1 METAKKAGYSHTLN
15 LPRTAFPQKGNLP
28 VREPEIQRWWK
39 EHRIYEKMLAR
50 RQAQGAPP
58 FILHDGPPY
67 SNGDI
72 HIGHALNKILKD
84 IVVKFAA
91 MKGYFTPYV
100 PGWDNHGLP
109 IEHRVQE
116 ELIGEGKWRPGEPM
130 SEEVKRELRR
140 RCRAFAAYW
149 SQRQNEEFQRLGV
162 FGDWEHPYYTMDY
175 EFEARLVEIFGELYE
190 RGYIYR
196 GYKTVHWCY
205 HCVTALA
212 EAELEYHEKES
223 PSIWVRFRLRE
234 DPNGIFR
241 NASAPAYAIIWT
253 TTPWTI
259 PGNTGIMVHP
269 EFEYVVAEVSSTADG
284 EEQAAY
290 LVAKGLLPLVAEE
303 LGWASFRVVSEWTG
317 EQLRG
322 LVFSHPLYNRPSPV
336 VAAEFVTL
344 EQGTGLVHTAPGHGP
359 EDYEVGVREGLPILS
374 PVDERGRFTEE
385 AGERLVNLFV
395 HTEGNQAVMAWL
407 QETKALLKAGTV
419 RHNYPHCW
427 RCRNPVIFRATTQWF
442 MSIDHNGHRQKCL
455 EVIKRVRWVPEEGE
469 SRITAMVQNRPDW
482 CLSRQRAWGVGIP
495 IFYCQSCQQPV
506 LTQETVQSVAAWIRK
521 EGSDAWFDRTP
532 EELLPPNFRCP
543 YCGGTSFTKETDV
556 LDVWFDSGCTHR
568 VVLESRP
575 ELRWPADMYLEG
587 SDQHRGWFNSSL
599 MVAVAT
605 KGDAPYRIVLTHG
618 FVVDEQGRAMHKSLG
633 NVVAPEE
640 VISQYGADVLRLWVS
655 ASDYSQDVR
664 LGSEILKRL
673 ADAYFRFRNTLRF
686 ALGNLFD
693 FHPDREAV
701 PYEQLTEL
709 EQFMLHR
716 LAEVV
721 DEVTEAYEAFDYP
734 RVFQV
739 LQRFCAAD
747 LSAFYF
753 DVLKDRLYCDA
764 ANDPRRKSA
773 QTVLW
778 EIAKALCIML
788 FPIISHTAEEAWQ
801 HLPQWQGKPESV
813 ALSDWVSVPEQWRNE
828 PLAERWEKLL
838 LVRDEVKRA
847 LEVAKNE
854 RRVLNPLEAKVT
866 LVTDENLA
874 SFLSSFTVPLSEV
887 FIVSQVAVIT
897 DRDEGRGT
905 GDERSAIV
913 VVAEEF
919 PNLRIAVALAPG
931 EKCAR
936 CWQRQESVGQDSNYP
951 DLCHRCATVVQ
962 QLEGLSPDE
971 PQK

>member
-1 METAKKAGYSHTLN
+1 METAKKSGYSHTLN
-15 LPRTAFPQKGNLP
+15 LPKTDFPQKANLP
-28 VREPEIQRWWK
+28 VREPEVQRWWK
-39 EHRIYEKMLAR
+39 ERRIYEKMLER
-50 RQAQGAPP
+50 RKAQNAPT

-84 IVVKFAA
+84 IVVKFHAL
-91 MKGYFTPYV
+91 KGYFTPYV

-116 ELIGEGKWRPGEPM
+116 ELIAEGKWSPGEPM
-130 SEEVKRELRR
+130 SDEIKRELRQ
-140 RCRAFAAYW
+140 RCRKFAEFW
-149 SQRQNEEFQRLGV
+149 SWRQNEQFQRLGV
-162 FGDWEHPYYTMDY
+162 FGDWEHPYFTMDY

-190 RGYIYR
+190 KGYLYR

-223 PSIWVRFRLRE
+223 PSIWVRFKLRY
-234 DPNGIFR
+234 DPKGIFDGV
-241 NASAPAYAIIWT
+241 NANPYALIWT

-269 EFEYVVAEVSSTADG
+269 EFDYVVAVVGHD
-284 EEQAAY
+284 AY
-290 LVAKGLLPLVAEE
+290 LVAEGLLPIVADE
-303 LGWASFRVVSEWTG
+303 LGWNNYLVAKRLVG

-322 LVFSHPLYNRPSPV
+322 LVFSHPLYDRPSPIV
-336 VAAEFVTL
+336 TAEFVTL
-344 EQGTGLVHTAPGHGP
+344 EQGSGLVHTAPGHGP
-359 EDYEVGVREGLPILS
+359 EDYEVGIREGLPILS
-374 PVDERGRFTEE
+374 PVDERGRFNHD
-385 AGERLVNLFV
+385 AGERLQGLFV
-395 HTEGNQAVMAWL
+395 HTEGNRAVMEWL
-407 QETKALLKAGTV
+407 EEVGALLKASTI

-455 EVIKRVRWVPEEGE
+455 EAIERVKWIPEEGK

-495 IFYCQSCQQPV
+495 VFYCQNCGQPV
-506 LTQETVQSVAAWIRK
+506 VTRETIKSVADWIRR
-521 EGSDAWFDRTP
+521 EGSDAWFERSVK
-532 EELLPPNFRCP
+532 ELLPSDFKCPN
-543 YCGGTSFTKETDV
+543 CGGSEFTKETDV

-568 VVLESRP
+568 AVLENHP
-575 ELRWPADMYLEG
+575 DLRWPADMYLEG

-640 VISQYGADVLRLWVS
+640 VISQYGADVLRLWVC

-664 LGSEILKRL
+664 LGPEILKRL
-673 ADAYFRFRNTLRF
+673 ADAYFRFRNTIRF

-693 FHPDREAV
+693 FEPEKHVV
-701 PYEQLTEL
+701 PYERLTEL
-709 EQFMLHR
+709 DKFMLHR
-716 LAEVV
+716 LAEIV
-721 DEVTEAYEAFDYP
+721 DEVTEAYEEFDYP
-734 RVFQV
+734 RAFQT
-739 LQRFCAAD
+739 LQRFCAVD

-753 DVLKDRLYCDA
+753 DVLKDRLYCEAADA
-764 ANDPRRKSA
+764 PKRRSS
-773 QTVLW
+773 QTVIF

-801 HLPQWQGKPESV
+801 HLPNWQGKPESV
-813 ALSDWVSVPEQWRNE
+813 ALTDWIQVPDEWRNE
-828 PLAERWEKLL
+828 RLAERWEQLL
-838 LVRDEVKRA
+838 RIRDEVKRA
-847 LEVAKNE
+847 LELAKNE

-866 LVTDENLA
+866 LLTNEALA
-874 SFLSSFTVPLSEV
+874 DFLSGFNVSLSEV
-887 FIVSQVAVIT
+887 FIVSQVAVQT
-897 DRDEGRGT
+897 DGT
-905 GDERSAIV
+905 HPNAV
-913 VVAEEF
+913 PAEEF
-919 PNLRIAVALAPG
+919 PNLSIAVELAPG

-936 CWQRQESVGQDSNYP
+936 CWQRQESVGQDKEYP
-951 DLCHRCATVVQ
+951 DLCARCVEVVRNVK
-962 QLEGLSPDE
+962 GS
-971 PQK
+971 

>member
-1 METAKKAGYSHTLN
+1 METAKKSGYSHTLN
-15 LPRTAFPQKGNLP
+15 LPKTAFPQKGNLP

-39 EHRIYEKMLAR
+39 EQRIYEKMLER
-50 RQAQGAPP
+50 RKAQKAKA

-72 HIGHALNKILKD
+72 HIGHALNKVLKD
-84 IVVKFAA
+84 IVVKFSALR
-91 MKGYFTPYV
+91 GYYTPYV

-116 ELIGEGKWRPGEPM
+116 ELIAEGKWRPGEPM
-130 SEEVKRELRR
+130 SDELKGELRR
-140 RCRAFAAYW
+140 RCRQFAEYW
-149 SQRQNEEFQRLGV
+149 SWRQNEEFKRLGV
-162 FGDWEHPYYTMDY
+162 FGDFEHPYFTMDY

-190 RGYIYR
+190 RGYLYR
-196 GYKTVHWCY
+196 GFKTVHWCY

-234 DPNGIFR
+234 DPKGIFA
-241 NASAPAYAIIWT
+241 NVKGDAFAVIWT

-269 EFEYVVAEVSSTADG
+269 EFDYAVVKVGQE
-284 EEQAAY
+284 AY
-290 LVAKGLLPLVAEE
+290 LVAKGLLPVVADE
-303 LGWASFRVVSEWTG
+303 LGWREYCIVCEVVG
-317 EQLRG
+317 AKLRG
-322 LVFSHPLYNRPSPV
+322 LVFSHPFYDRPSPIV
-336 VAAEFVTL
+336 TAEFVTL

-374 PVDERGRFTEE
+374 PVDERGCFTLEVG
-385 AGERLVNLFV
+385 ARLQGLFV
-395 HTEGNQAVMAWL
+395 HTEGNRAVMEWL
-407 QETKALLKAGTV
+407 TEVGALLKGGTT

-442 MSIDHNGHRQKCL
+442 MSIDHAGHRQKCL
-455 EVIKRVRWVPEEGE
+455 EAIERVRWVPEEGK

-495 IFYCQSCQQPV
+495 VFYCQGCGQPIC
-506 LTQETVQSVAAWIRK
+506 TRATIQRVAQWVRK
-521 EGSDAWFDRTP
+521 EGSDAWFDRSVQ
-532 EELLPPNFRCP
+532 ELLPEGFQCP
-543 YCGGTSFTKETDV
+543 HCGGTEFVKETDV

-568 VVLESRP
+568 VVLEGRP

-640 VISQYGADVLRLWVS
+640 VISQYGADVLRLWVC

-693 FHPDREAV
+693 FDPDRHAV

-721 DEVTEAYEAFDYP
+721 KEVTEAYEAFDYP
-734 RVFQV
+734 SVFQT
-739 LQRFCAAD
+739 LQRFCAVD

-753 DVLKDRLYCDA
+753 DLLKDRLYCDA
-764 ANDPRRKSA
+764 ANDLRRRSA
-773 QTVLW
+773 QTVLF

-788 FPIISHTAEEAWQ
+788 FPVISHTAEEAWQ
-801 HLPQWQGKPESV
+801 HLPQWTGKPESV
-813 ALSDWVSVPEQWRNE
+813 ALADWVSVPEQWRDE
-828 PLAERWEKLL
+828 RLAERWEQLL
-838 LVRDEVKRA
+838 RVRDEVKRA
-847 LEVAKNE
+847 LEIAKTE

-866 LVTDENLA
+866 LLTDRALA
-874 SFLSSFTVPLSEV
+874 DFLGNFRVPLAEV
-887 FIVSQVAVIT
+887 FIVSQVAIVT
-897 DRDEGRGT
+897 D
-905 GDERSAIV
+905 GDHPLAV
-913 VVAEEF
+913 PAKEF
-919 PNLRIAVALAPG
+919 PKLRIAVELAPG
-931 EKCAR
+931 GKCAR
-936 CWQRQESVGQDSNYP
+936 CWQRQESVGNDTDYP
-951 DLCHRCATVVQ
+951 DLCARCARVVRTTK
-962 QLEGLSPDE
+962 EV
-971 PQK
+971 

>member
-1 METAKKAGYSHTLN
+1 METAKKSGYSHTLN
-15 LPRTAFPQKGNLP
+15 LPKTNFPQKANLP
-28 VREPEIQRWWK
+28 VREPEIQKWWK
-39 EHRIYEKMLAR
+39 EQRIYEKMLAR
-50 RQAQGAPP
+50 RKMQGAPT

-84 IVVKFAA
+84 IVVKFHALR
-91 MKGYFTPYV
+91 GYFTPYV

-116 ELIGEGKWRPGEPM
+116 ELIAEGKWTPGEPM
-130 SEEVKRELRR
+130 TDEIKRELRQ
-140 RCRAFAAYW
+140 RCRKFAEFW
-149 SQRQNEEFQRLGV
+149 SWRQNEEFQRLGV
-162 FGDWEHPYYTMDY
+162 FGDWEHPYFTMDY
-175 EFEARLVEIFGELYE
+175 EFEAKLVEIFGELYE

-223 PSIWVRFRLRE
+223 PSIWVRFKLRDTGQGTWDTRDFDGE
-234 DPNGIFR
+234 V
-241 NASAPAYAIIWT
+241 YALIWT

-269 EFEYVVAEVSSTADG
+269 EFEYVMVELGQETGDEGRVV
-284 EEQAAY
+284 Y
-290 LVAKGLLPLVAEE
+290 LVAKGLLPIVAEE
-303 LGWASFRVVSEWTG
+303 LGWNDYRIVKEFVG
-317 EQLRG
+317 EELRG
-322 LVFSHPLYNRPSPV
+322 LVFSHPLYDRPSPIV
-336 VAAEFVTL
+336 TAEFVTL
-344 EQGTGLVHTAPGHGP
+344 EQGSGLVHTAPGHGP

-374 PVDERGRFTEE
+374 PVDERGRFTAE
-385 AGERLVNLFV
+385 AGERLQGLFV
-395 HTEGNQAVMAWL
+395 HIEGNKAVMNWL
-407 QETKALLKAGTV
+407 TEVGALLKSSTT

-442 MSIDHNGHRQKCL
+442 MSVDHNSHRQKSL
-455 EVIKRVRWVPEEGE
+455 EAIKRVKWVPKEGE

-495 IFYCQSCQQPV
+495 VFYCQSCGQPIV
-506 LTQETVQSVAAWIRK
+506 TRETIQSVAHWVRK
-521 EGSDAWFDRTP
+521 EGSDAWFDRTAK
-532 EELLPPNFRCP
+532 ELLPEDFKCP
-543 YCGGTSFTKETDV
+543 HCDGKEFTKETDV

-568 VVLESRP
+568 AVLENHP
-575 ELRWPADMYLEG
+575 DLRWPSDMYLEG

-640 VISQYGADVLRLWVS
+640 VISQYGADVLRLWVC
-655 ASDYSQDVR
+655 AADYTQDVR
-664 LGSEILKRL
+664 LGPEILKRI

-693 FHPDREAV
+693 FEPDKHAV

-709 EQFMLHR
+709 DKFMLHR

-721 DEVTEAYEAFDYP
+721 DEVTEAYEEFDYP
-734 RVFQV
+734 TVFQT
-739 LQRFCAAD
+739 LQRFCAVD

-764 ANDPRRKSA
+764 ADDLRRRSA
-773 QTVLW
+773 QTVIF

-788 FPIISHTAEEAWQ
+788 FPMISHTAEEAWGY
-801 HLPQWQGKPESV
+801 LTNWDGKPESI
-813 ALSDWVSVPEQWRNE
+813 ALTDWTKVSDAWRNE
-828 PLAERWEKLL
+828 KLSEKWKQLL
-838 LVRDEVKRA
+838 LVRDEVKSA
-847 LEVAKNE
+847 LEIAKNE
-854 RRVLNPLEAKVT
+854 KRVVNPLEAKVI
-866 LVTDENLA
+866 LLTDDALA
-874 SFLSSFTVPLSEV
+874 DFLSDFTVPLSEV
-887 FIVSQVAVIT
+887 FIVSQVEVRTDGTHPKAV
-897 DRDEGRGT
+897 R
-905 GDERSAIV
+905 
-913 VVAEEF
+913 AEEF
-919 PNLRIAVALAPG
+919 PNLLVAVELAPG

-936 CWQRQESVGQDSNYP
+936 CWQRQESVGKDSQFL
-951 DLCHRCATVVQ
+951 DLCERCAKVVR
-962 QLEGLSPDE
+962 ER
-971 PQK
+971 

>member
-1 METAKKAGYSHTLN
+1 MEATKKSGYSQTLN

-39 EHRIYEKMLAR
+39 ERRIYEKMLAN
-50 RQAQGAPP
+50 RQAQKAPA

-91 MKGYFTPYV
+91 LRGHYTPYV

-116 ELIGEGKWRPGEPM
+116 ELIAEGKWRPGELM
-130 SEEVKRELRR
+130 SEELKRELRQ
-140 RCRAFAAYW
+140 RCRAFAAFW

-205 HCVTALA
+205 HCTTALA
-212 EAELEYHEKES
+212 EAELEYHEKDS
-223 PSIWVRFRLRE
+223 PSIWVRFPLKE
-234 DPNGIFR
+234 DPNGVFAGIDE
-241 NASAPAYAIIWT
+241 PAYAIIWT

-269 EFEYVVAEVSSTADG
+269 EFDYALVEVTQDKDH
-284 EEQAAY
+284 AAY
-290 LVAKGLLPLVAEE
+290 LIAKGLLLSVAEE
-303 LGWASFRVVSEWTG
+303 LGWREYRVVRQFNG

-322 LVFSHPLYNRPSPV
+322 LVFAHPLYGRPSPIV
-336 VAAEFVTL
+336 TAEFVTL

-359 EDYEVGVREGLPILS
+359 EDYEVGIREGLPILS

-385 AGERLVNLFV
+385 AGERLAHLFV
-395 HTEGNQAVMAWL
+395 HTEGNEAVVTWL
-407 QETKALLKAGTV
+407 REQNALLKASSV

-442 MSIDHNGHRQKCL
+442 MSIDHEGHRQKCL
-455 EVIKRVRWVPEEGE
+455 EAIQRVRWVPEEGS
-469 SRITAMVQNRPDW
+469 SRIRAMVENRPDW
-482 CLSRQRAWGVGIP
+482 CLSRQRVWGVGIP
-495 IFYCQSCQQPV
+495 IFYCQGCQQPV
-506 LTQETVQSVAAWIRK
+506 LTKETIQSVAAWIRK
-521 EGSDAWFDRTP
+521 EGSDAWFDRSP
-532 EELLPPNFRCP
+532 EELLPEGFRCP
-543 YCGGTSFTKETDV
+543 HCGGTSFTKETDV

-599 MVAVAT
+599 MIAVGT

-640 VISQYGADVLRLWVS
+640 VISQYGADVLRLWVC
-655 ASDYSQDVR
+655 AADYTQDVR
-664 LGSEILKRL
+664 LGSEILKRI

-693 FHPDREAV
+693 FDPDREALT
-701 PYEQLTEL
+701 YDQLTEL
-709 EQFMLHR
+709 DQFMLHR
-716 LAEVV
+716 LAEIV
-721 DEVTEAYEAFDYP
+721 DQVTEAYEEFDYP

-739 LQRFCAAD
+739 LQRFCAVD

-753 DVLKDRLYCDA
+753 DVLKDRLYCDLA
-764 ANDPRRKSA
+764 TDPRRKSA

-778 EIAKALCIML
+778 EVAKALCIML

-801 HLPQWQGKPESV
+801 HLPNWSGKTESV
-813 ALSDWVSVPEQWRNE
+813 ALADWVQPPEAWRNA
-828 PLAERWEKLL
+828 PLAERWQQLL

-847 LEVAKNE
+847 LEIAKNE

-866 LVTDENLA
+866 LITDKRLA
-874 SFLSSFTVPLSEV
+874 QFLQSFSVPLNEV
-887 FIVSQVAVIT
+887 FIVSQVEVVTDSQLGYAVP
-897 DRDEGRGT
+897 
-905 GDERSAIV
+905 S
-913 VVAEEF
+913 EEV
-919 PNLRIAVALAPG
+919 PNLQIAVELALG

-936 CWQRQESVGQDSNYP
+936 CWQRQLSVGHHPDYP
-951 DLCHRCATVVQ
+951 DLCDRCATVVRQ
-962 QLEGLSPDE
+962 QTNP
-971 PQK
+971 

>member
-1 METAKKAGYSHTLN
+1 METAKKSGYSHTLN
-15 LPRTAFPQKGNLP
+15 LPKTDFPQKANLP

-39 EHRIYEKMLAR
+39 EQRIYEKMLAR
-50 RQAQGAPP
+50 RKAQGAPT

-84 IVVKFAA
+84 IVVKFHALR
-91 MKGYFTPYV
+91 GYFTPYV

-116 ELIGEGKWRPGEPM
+116 ELIAEGKWTPGEPM
-130 SEEVKRELRR
+130 TDEIKRELRQ
-140 RCRAFAAYW
+140 RCRKFAEFW
-149 SQRQNEEFQRLGV
+149 SWRQNEEFQRLGV
-162 FGDWEHPYYTMDY
+162 FGDWEHPYFTMDY
-175 EFEARLVEIFGELYE
+175 EFEAKLVEIFGELYE

-223 PSIWVRFRLRE
+223 PSIWVRFKLRDTGQVAWDTGDFDGE
-234 DPNGIFR
+234 V
-241 NASAPAYAIIWT
+241 YALIWT

-269 EFEYVVAEVSSTADG
+269 EFEYVLVETGRGTRDAGREM
-284 EEQAAY
+284 Y
-290 LVAKGLLPLVAEE
+290 LVAKGLLPIVADE
-303 LGWASFRVVSEWTG
+303 LGWREYRVVKEFIG

-322 LVFSHPLYNRPSPV
+322 LVFSHPLYDRPSPIV
-336 VAAEFVTL
+336 TAEFVTL
-344 EQGTGLVHTAPGHGP
+344 EQGSGLVHTAPGHGP

-374 PVDERGRFTEE
+374 PVDERGRFTAE
-385 AGERLVNLFV
+385 AGERLQGLFV
-395 HTEGNQAVMAWL
+395 HTEGNKAVMEWL
-407 QETKALLKAGTV
+407 TEVGALLKADTI

-442 MSIDHNGHRQKCL
+442 MNIDHDGHRQKSL
-455 EVIKRVRWVPEEGE
+455 EAIKRVKWVPEEGE
-469 SRITAMVQNRPDW
+469 SRITTMVQNRPDW

-495 IFYCQSCQQPV
+495 VFYCQSCGQPV
-506 LTQETVQSVAAWIRK
+506 VTRETIQSIAAWVRK

-532 EELLPPNFRCP
+532 KELLPEGFKCP
-543 YCGGTSFTKETDV
+543 HCGGSEFTKETDV

-568 VVLESRP
+568 AVLETHP
-575 ELRWPADMYLEG
+575 DLRWPADMYLEG

-640 VISQYGADVLRLWVS
+640 VISQYGADVLRLWVC
-655 ASDYSQDVR
+655 ASDYTQDVR
-664 LGSEILKRL
+664 LGPEILKRL

-693 FHPDREAV
+693 FEPDKHAV

-709 EQFMLHR
+709 DKFMLHR
-716 LAEVV
+716 LAEIV
-721 DEVTEAYEAFDYP
+721 DEVTEAYEEFDYP
-734 RVFQV
+734 RVFQT
-739 LQRFCAAD
+739 LQRFCAVD

-764 ANDPRRKSA
+764 ADDLRRRSA
-773 QTVLW
+773 QTVIF

-788 FPIISHTAEEAWQ
+788 FPITSHTAEEAWR
-801 HLPQWQGKPESV
+801 HLPKWGEGRGTGDAKPESV
-813 ALSDWVSVPEQWRNE
+813 ALADWVQVPEQWRNE
-828 PLAERWEKLL
+828 RLAEKWRQLL
-838 LVRDEVKRA
+838 IVRDEVKRA
-847 LEVAKNE
+847 LEIAKNE
-854 RRVLNPLEAKVT
+854 RRVVNPLEAKVT
-866 LVTDENLA
+866 LLA
-874 SFLSSFTVPLSEV
+874 DGALADFLNGFTVPLSEI
-887 FIVSQVAVIT
+887 FIVSQVEVQT
-897 DRDEGRGT
+897 DGRHPN
-905 GDERSAIV
+905 AIP
-913 VVAEEF
+913 AEEF
-919 PNLRIAVALAPG
+919 PNLHIAVELAPG

-936 CWQRQESVGQDSNYP
+936 CWQRQESVGRDGEYP
-951 DLCHRCATVVQ
+951 DLCERCAKVVR
-962 QLEGLSPDE
+962 
-971 PQK
+971 KV